1 MKRVVLFAM
10 VLMLGVISVQAQW
23 SVVPEAGMTVMKAGP
38 MVDWKPSW
46 KIGVGVEY
54 QLKPEFL
61 SLKSGLYYTQRGYS
75 NNTHIH
81 IREICHYY
89 IPFEIGRASCRERV

>member
-1 MKRVVLFAM
+1 M

-46 KIGVGVEY
+46 KIGVGVEH

-61 SLKSGLYYTQRGYS
+61 SLKSGLYYTQRGYRLLRFS
-75 NNTHIH
+75 RLILP
-81 IREICHYY
+81 IRGGS
-89 IPFEIGRASCRERV
+89 FSK

>member
-54 QLKPEFL
+54 QAGISFSEVR
-61 SLKSGLYYTQRGYS
+61 SVLYAKG
-75 NNTHIH
+75 I
-81 IREICHYY
+81 
-89 IPFEIGRASCRERV
+89 

>member
-1 MKRVVLFAM
+1 M

-38 MVDWKPSW
+38 IVDWKPSW

-61 SLKSGLYYTQRGYS
+61 SLKWFVLYAKG
-75 NNTHIH
+75 I
-81 IREICHYY
+81 
-89 IPFEIGRASCRERV
+89 